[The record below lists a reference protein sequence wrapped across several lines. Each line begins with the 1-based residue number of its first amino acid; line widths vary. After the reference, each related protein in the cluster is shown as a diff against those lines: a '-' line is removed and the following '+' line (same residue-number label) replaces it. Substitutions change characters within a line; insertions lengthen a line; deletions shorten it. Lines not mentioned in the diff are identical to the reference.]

1 MSRSLYRSSKD
12 GRETV
17 VKQQSSGFC
26 ILQGVE
32 IAMLSW
38 VKSRI
43 SKCRLA
49 DAAAEPNHDL
59 DSALDLAC
67 S

>member
-1 MSRSLYRSSKD
+1 MPRSLSRPSKD

-17 VKQQSSGFC
+17 VELQSSKFC

-38 VKSRI
+38 AKLRTSQR
-43 SKCRLA
+43 RLA
-49 DAAAEPNHDL
+49 NAVAELDHDL
-59 DSALDLAC
+59 EQAL
-67 S
+67 